1 MIKTFE
7 QFINENYT
15 ENTVLKYGEEYGS
28 PLFNEIS
35 ESLVTEMYEG
45 INEGRIIVDANM
57 IEEGLFDA
65 IGNLFKKKSNKMAQN
80 IKDADDE
87 ILDTKDFIKNIIDLP
102 ESGADIEEL
111 GRYISNVEDDKKTYE
126 KIEALCK
133 DAIEICE
140 KLAEKEEKMYKT
152 IEEKMTAA
160 NEAIKDF
167 TKMAIAKINEIVEV
181 SKNKVSDVIATV
193 VIFCKKMAEYAKN
206 MMQKVGEGI
215 VLGFGVS
222 IMLTY
227 CVYKGAL
234 KICNVLVEKVKDGAK
249 VVKESFIRVKNTIA
263 NWVSDVLTKTKELLI
278 KVGKSIKDGANK
290 AYETIGNAYLNLVAV
305 LGQLVSD
312 AKDNISKAY
321 NSFVQSAKEFADDVK
336 SYISDKWNIV
346 SDWCKKTSSSFAEGV
361 KNVWE
366 KTKEKVMNVVGSA
379 KDAYQTLKKNAET
392 TWNEMEKWN
401 DERKQEDIKARL
413 KYAVDEWGKD
423 TVQSWIDSF

>member
-15 ENTVLKYGEEYGS
+15 ENTVLNYGEEYGS

-35 ESLVTEMYEG
+35 ESLVTKMYEG
-45 INEGRIIVDANM
+45 INEGRIIIDANM
-57 IEEGLFDA
+57 IEEGLFDV
-65 IGNLFKKKSNKMAQN
+65 IGNMFKKKSNKMAQN
-80 IKDADDE
+80 IKQADDE
-87 ILDTKDFIKNIIDLP
+87 ILDTKDFLKNIVDLP
-102 ESGADIEEL
+102 ESGATIEDL

-140 KLAEKEEKMYKT
+140 KLAEKEEKMYNT

-167 TKMAIAKINEIVEV
+167 TKMAITKINEIVEV

-193 VIFCKKMAEYAKN
+193 VVFCKRMAEYVEKI
-206 MMQKVGEGI
+206 MQKVGEGI
-215 VLGFGVS
+215 VLGFGAS

-234 KICNVLVEKVKDGAK
+234 KICTVLVEKVKDGAK

-263 NWVSDVLTKTKELLI
+263 NWVSDVLTKAKELLI
-278 KVGKSIKDGANK
+278 KVGKSIKDGAKK
-290 AYETIGNAYLNLVAV
+290 AYEAIGNAYLNLVAV
-305 LGQLVSD
+305 LGQLASD
-312 AKDNISKAY
+312 IKDNISKAY

-336 SYISDKWNIV
+336 SYISNKWNIV
-346 SDWCKKTSSSFAEGV
+346 SDWCKKTSSSFAKGV

-379 KDAYQTLKKNAET
+379 KDAYQTLKKNADA
-392 TWNEMEKWN
+392 TWN
-401 DERKQEDIKARL
+401 DIKDWNEERQQADFKARI
-413 KYAVDEWGKD
+413 KYAVDKWGKD
-423 TVQSWIDSF
+423 EVSSWIDEL